1 MYPISAADSVS
12 PAIQRTR
19 DFLFRPFRWGT
30 YLKLGLVAI
39 ITEGL
44 GANLHTQANSNHSS
58 GHGPMIY
65 SPSDIKPEWIAG
77 IVFALLLAMVV
88 SIIVFYLITRLRF
101 AFFHCLT
108 HNIRE
113 IGPGWRLYGSQA
125 LRFFGLNLA
134 VGFGFLVLVVLIA
147 IPFVKGFWR
156 LFHETAP
163 GTMPNIGL
171 LLALVLPLIPII
183 LLLGLAGFLADM
195 VLRDW
200 MLPHYALDD
209 ASAGEAWMEVWD
221 RVTSEKRQF
230 IVYALLRIV
239 LPTIAAVA
247 MFMVLLIPGIALAGA
262 FGAFEYG
269 IHSAFADSTGGAAV
283 AGIAL
288 QVFFGVI
295 AFGLAL
301 LVGICLGGPVSTGL
315 REYALIFYGGHYR
328 ALGDLLYPPAASA
341 SLAGTGSPSVA

>member
-1 MYPISAADSVS
+1 MFAISAADSVS

-44 GANLHTQANSNHSS
+44 GANLHTQANGGHPS
-58 GHGPMIY
+58 GHGHGPVIN
-65 SPSDIKPEWIAG
+65 SLSDIKPEWIAG
-77 IVFALLLAMVV
+77 IVFAVLLAVVV
-88 SIIVFYLITRLRF
+88 SIFLFYLITRLRF
-101 AFFHCLT
+101 AFFHCLI
-108 HNIRE
+108 HNVRE
-113 IGPGWRLYGSQA
+113 IGPGWRLYREQA
-125 LRFFGLNLA
+125 NRFFWMNLG
-134 VGFGFLVLVVLIA
+134 VGFSFLVVVVLIA
-147 IPFVKGFWR
+147 IPFVRGFWR

-171 LLALVLPLIPII
+171 LLALVLPLIPIF
-183 LLLGLAGFLADM
+183 LLLALAGFLADM
-195 VLRDW
+195 VLHDW

-247 MFMVLLIPGIALAGA
+247 LFMVLLIPGIALAGA

-269 IHSAFADSTGGAAV
+269 IHSAFADATGGAAV

-288 QVFFGVI
+288 QVFFGVL
-295 AFGLAL
+295 AFALAVL
-301 LVGICLGGPVSTGL
+301 AGICLGGPVSTGL
-315 REYALIFYGGHYR
+315 REYALLFYGGRYQ
-328 ALGDLLYPPAASA
+328 ALGDLLYPPAAPSA
-341 SLAGTGSPSVA
+341 MGL